1 MSKPKNEKLG
11 LDGSKVWNKYY
22 DHFQYFSED
31 AVRKGCHPR
40 IWDRGKR
47 RKNSIVLVHGLT
59 DSPYFMSAIGR
70 YFSEELE
77 FNVLLPLL
85 QAHGLKRP
93 NGMKG
98 VSIEE
103 WKNNVEFSIENAKQM
118 GDRVSIGGL
127 STGGT
132 LSVYQALTNHDI
144 DGAVYLFSTA
154 LDLGGKFGDA
164 KELILRTDFARF
176 LDFIDDKVGTDLIGA
191 NPYRYSRID
200 KGGAR
205 QLSKIIKNVENLLVG
220 FEPNQVLRLP
230 YFVAHSECDS
240 TADIKGV
247 KDLIKKGNPQK
258 TEFFKIKKSL
268 EVPHASVVLNDDVKD
283 NDGTILEKKN
293 PVFGKMMSAIHNFSE
308 QNLELK

>member
-1 MSKPKNEKLG
+1 M
-11 LDGSKVWNKYY
+11 
-22 DHFQYFSED
+22 F
-31 AVRKGCHPR
+31 
-40 IWDRGKR
+40 
-47 RKNSIVLVHGLT
+47 
-59 DSPYFMSAIGR
+59 
-70 YFSEELE
+70 
-77 FNVLLPLL
+77 LLPLL

-93 NGMKG
+93 NGMKV

-103 WKNNVEFSIENAKQM
+103 LKNNIEFSIEKAKQM

-127 STGGT
+127 STRGT
-132 LSVYQALTNHDI
+132 LSVYRALTNHDI
-144 DGAVYLFSTA
+144 DSAVYLFSAA

-191 NPYRYSRID
+191 NRYRYSRID

-205 QLSKIIKNVENLLVG
+205 QLSKIMKNVEDLLAG

-247 KDLIKKGNPQK
+247 KDLINKRQS
-258 TEFFKIKKSL
+258 TE
-268 EVPHASVVLNDDVKD
+268 E
-283 NDGTILEKKN
+283 
-293 PVFGKMMSAIHNFSE
+293 GK
-308 QNLELK
+308 